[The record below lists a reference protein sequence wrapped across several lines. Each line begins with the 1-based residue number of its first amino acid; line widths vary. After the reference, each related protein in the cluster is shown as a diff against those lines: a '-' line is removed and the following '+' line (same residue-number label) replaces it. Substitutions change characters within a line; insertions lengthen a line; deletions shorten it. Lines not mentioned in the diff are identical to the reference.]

1 MQFQK
6 RIILEKDDMRQNETD
21 LNAKQMKTI
30 EVLLVCES
38 IEAAAKKANIARS
51 TLYRWL
57 KDEIFQSEL
66 RKAKF
71 RLLTDAITAL
81 QRAST
86 TAVNVLCEVMNNE
99 ETSAGIRV
107 NASRIVLE
115 QAIKCTELEDLEKRI
130 TDLEEA
136 TR

>member
-1 MQFQK
+1 
-6 RIILEKDDMRQNETD
+6 MRQNETE
-21 LNAKQMKTI
+21 LTAKQTRTI
-30 EVLLVCES
+30 EALLVCKS
-38 IEAAAKKANIARS
+38 IETTAKKANISKS

-57 KDEIFQSEL
+57 KDENFQSEF

-71 RLLTDAITAL
+71 SLISNAITTL

>member
-1 MQFQK
+1 
-6 RIILEKDDMRQNETD
+6 MRQNETE
-21 LNAKQMKTI
+21 LTAKQTRTI
-30 EVLLVCES
+30 EALLVCKS
-38 IEAAAKKANIARS
+38 IETSAKKANISKS

-57 KDEIFQSEL
+57 KDETFQSEF

-71 RLLTDAITAL
+71 SLISNAITTL
-81 QRAST
+81 QRSST

-99 ETSAGIRV
+99 ETPASTRV

-115 QAIKCTELEDLEKRI
+115 QAIKCTELEDLEKKI
-130 TDLEEA
+130 TGLEEA

>member
-1 MQFQK
+1 
-6 RIILEKDDMRQNETD
+6 MRQNETE
-21 LNAKQMKTI
+21 LTAKQTRTI
-30 EVLLVCES
+30 EALLVCKS
-38 IEAAAKKANIARS
+38 IETTAKKANISKS

-57 KDEIFQSEL
+57 KDENFQSEF

-71 RLLTDAITAL
+71 SLISNAITTL

-86 TAVNVLCEVMNNE
+86 TAANMLCEVMNNE
-99 ETSAGIRV
+99 ETSAGTRV

-130 TDLEEA
+130 TDLAEA